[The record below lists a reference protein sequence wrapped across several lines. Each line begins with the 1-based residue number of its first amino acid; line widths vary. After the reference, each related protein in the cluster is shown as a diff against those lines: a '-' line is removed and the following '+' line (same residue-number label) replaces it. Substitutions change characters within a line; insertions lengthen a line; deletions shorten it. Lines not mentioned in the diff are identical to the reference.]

1 MSQETINLRIGKIR
15 RELNDLR
22 NQRTQKDQEIS
33 SIENQALRS
42 RMQDALD
49 NIMSQ
54 ILDRELEL
62 QDLQGD

>member
-1 MSQETINLRIGKIR
+1 MSQETINLRIAKIR

-49 NIMSQ
+49 NIISQ

-62 QDLQGD
+62 QDLQAD

>member
-1 MSQETINLRIGKIR
+1 MSQETINLRIVKIR

-33 SIENQALRS
+33 SIENQALRV